1 MDLPP
6 RPLGPSLQSPP
17 VRLRDPGDVAAALPQ
32 LLGFHP
38 AESLVLVA
46 LGGAGGGRVG
56 LTVRA
61 DLPAPGAAAA
71 AARALV
77 RSLRTDEP
85 DSAVLVVVSEDADVP
100 CRSCGVPDD
109 EEELSWLRETGT
121 ASALGTARVLMDRD
135 LPHRDLVHAVVVEL
149 AAADLPVAPV
159 LLVRRGRWW
168 SYDCPY
174 PCCAPDAGTPVP
186 TGATELAA
194 AGVLAGVVVERNR
207 EALAARLAAPVPE
220 AEAAMEI
227 ACVRAARELT
237 AHLCERGT
245 EKVAEESWAAILS
258 AVSRLASGS
267 ARTRLADAEVA
278 RIVCGLRDREVRDR
292 ALQLAAGPLE
302 AVAEVL
308 WTECTRRV
316 GAPLDAVPATLLAV
330 SAWLRGDGAMAN
342 VALER
347 ALDSDPDSTLARLL
361 GQALAACLPPAE
373 LRALLADAGTAEARG
388 RPR

>member
-6 RPLGPSLQSPP
+6 RPLGPSLPSPP
-17 VRLRDPGDVAAALPQ
+17 VRLRDPGDVAGALPH

-38 AESLVLVA
+38 AESVVLVA
-46 LGGAGGGRVG
+46 LGGAGGERVG

-61 DLPAPGAAAA
+61 DLPPPGTAAA

-85 DSAVLVVVSEDADVP
+85 HSAVLVIVSEDADVP
-100 CRSCGVPDD
+100 DRSCGAADD
-109 EEELSWLRETGT
+109 EEERSWPGEAGVRWLPG
-121 ASALGTARVLMDRD
+121 GPPVLPDRD
-135 LPHRDLVHAVVVEL
+135 LPHRDLVHAVVLEL
-149 AAADLPVAPV
+149 AAAALPVAPV

-168 SYDCPY
+168 SYDCPH

-186 TGATELAA
+186 SGATELAA
-194 AGVLAGVVVERNR
+194 AGVLAGVVVEQNR
-207 EALAARLAAPVPE
+207 EALAARLAPPPE
-220 AEAAMEI
+220 AGADMATS
-227 ACVRAARELT
+227 CVRAAREL
-237 AHLCERGT
+237 AARLRERGT
-245 EKVAEESWAAILS
+245 ERVAEESWTAILS
-258 AVSRLASGS
+258 AVSRLARRS
-267 ARTRLADAEVA
+267 AQAGLADAEVA

-308 WTECTRRV
+308 WTECARRAP
-316 GAPLDAVPATLLAV
+316 APLDAAPATLLAV

-347 ALDSDPDSTLARLL
+347 ALDSDPDCTLARLL
-361 GQALAACLPPAE
+361 SQALAACLPPAE
-373 LRALLADAGTAEARG
+373 LRALLAGAETADARG
-388 RPR
+388 RAR